1 MFEDDPGSPL
11 KKTARTLDM
20 MSVEEL
26 EDRVASLKADIVAA
40 EAMIDAKRKQKAA
53 ADAIFGKKGE

>member
-40 EAMIDAKRKQKAA
+40 EAMIESKKRQKAA

>member
-20 MSVEEL
+20 MSIEEL
-26 EDRVASLKADIVAA
+26 EERVLSLKADIAA
-40 EAMIDAKRKQKAA
+40 CEAMIESKKRQKSA
-53 ADAIFGKKGE
+53 ADAIFGKKGD

>member
-11 KKTARTLDM
+11 KKTARTLDI

-26 EDRVASLKADIVAA
+26 EERVTSLKADIAA
-40 EAMIDAKRKQKAA
+40 CEAMIDTKRRQKAA